1 VTKRAVD
8 DLALFGGSP
17 EFAEPVHV
25 GRPNIGDRD
34 RLMQRIEA
42 MLDRRWL
49 SNDGPLVQEF
59 EARVAERLGV
69 AHCVATCNGTVALEM
84 AIRATGMSGQG
95 GEVLVPAFTFVATA
109 HALQWQE
116 IVPVFCDIDPAT
128 HTLDASLLESRI
140 TWRTR
145 GIVAVHLWGRACD
158 VAGIEEV
165 AERHGLPVIYDAA
178 HAFGC
183 TYRGRPIGGFGR
195 AEVLSFHATKFI
207 NSFEGGAIVTND
219 ADLAQRA
226 RFMRNFGF
234 AGYDRV
240 TELGTNGKMNEACA
254 AMGLTSLESFDEFVA
269 VNRRNHE
276 AYTKQLAGIAGLDL
290 IAYGEREAN
299 NHQYV
304 VMEVGEDLPLGR
316 DDLIELLFA
325 ENVLARRYFFPGCH
339 RMQPYA
345 TLYPDAAR
353 HLPHTEAVCR
363 RVLSLPTGTATSLPD
378 VERICQLLRF
388 LLANG
393 DAIRLR
399 LKNRSDARL

>member
-1 VTKRAVD
+1 MKRSLD
-8 DLALFGGSP
+8 DLALFGGP
-17 EFAEPVHV
+17 PAFAEPIHV
-25 GRPNIGDRD
+25 GRPNIGDRE
-34 RLMQRIEA
+34 RLMARLTA

-49 SNDGPLVQEF
+49 SNDGPLVREL

-69 AHCVATCNGTVALEM
+69 RHCVATSNGTVALEL
-84 AIRATGMSGQG
+84 AIRAAGMSGQG
-95 GEVLVPAFTFVATA
+95 AEVLVPAFTFVATA

-116 IVPVFCDIDPAT
+116 IAPVFCDVDPAT

-140 TWRTR
+140 TARTR
-145 GIVAVHLWGRACD
+145 GILGVHLWGRACD
-158 VAGIEEV
+158 VAGIEAV
-165 AERHGLPVIYDAA
+165 AERHGLPVVYDAA

-183 TYRGRPIGGFGR
+183 TYRGRPIGNFGR

-219 ADLAQRA
+219 DELAHRVRQ
-226 RFMRNFGF
+226 MRNFGF
-234 AGYDRV
+234 AGYDVV

-290 IAYGEREAN
+290 VAYGDREAN

-304 VMEVGEDLPLGR
+304 VLEITEDLPLSR

-325 ENVLARRYFFPGCH
+325 ENVLARRYFHPGCH
-339 RMQPYA
+339 RMQPYK
-345 TLYPDAAR
+345 TLYPDVGR
-353 HLPHTEAVCR
+353 HLPHTEAICR

-388 LLANG
+388 FFQNG
-393 DAIRLR
+393 EQIDRR
-399 LKNRSDARL
+399 RNARASV

>member
-1 VTKRAVD
+1 VKRTVD
-8 DLALFGGSP
+8 DLALFGGAP
-17 EFAEPVHV
+17 AFAEPVHV
-25 GRPNIGDRD
+25 GRPNIGDRG
-34 RLMQRIEA
+34 RLLRRFEE

-49 SNDGPLVQEF
+49 SNDGPLVKEF
-59 EARVAERLGV
+59 EARVADRLGV

-84 AIRATGMSGQG
+84 AIRATGMSGHG

-116 IVPVFCDIDPAT
+116 IVPVFCDVDPKT

-145 GIVAVHLWGRACD
+145 GILGVHLWGRACD
-158 VAGIEEV
+158 VEAIEEV
-165 AERHGLPVIYDAA
+165 GARHGLPVVYDAA

-183 TYRGRPIGGFGR
+183 THRGRPIGGFGR

-219 ADLAQRA
+219 GELAQKA

-269 VNRRNHE
+269 VNRRNHD

-290 IAYGEREAN
+290 VAYSERDAN

-304 VMEVGEDLPLGR
+304 VLEVSEELALTR

-325 ENVLARRYFFPGCH
+325 ENVLARRYFHPGCH
-339 RMQPYA
+339 RMEPYK
-345 TLYPDAAR
+345 TLYPDAGR
-353 HLPHTEAVCR
+353 HLPQTEALCR
-363 RVLSLPTGTATSLPD
+363 RVLSLPTGTATSLSD

-388 LLANG
+388 LLQNG
-393 DAIRLR
+393 EVV
-399 LKNRSDARL
+399 ARRMNQRAAAGV